1 MSRSLMPVG
10 VEVGSVETA
19 CRSTIIIVAV
29 PYPFYHTLPAHM
41 ESAGVTP
48 WNNYWSQVT

>member
-29 PYPFYHTLPAHM
+29 PYPFYHTLPAHLLQ
-41 ESAGVTP
+41 AG
-48 WNNYWSQVT
+48 SQHLSL